1 MQQAPNARPFE
12 VVKPAWVTR
21 PSASDISDYYPKAAF
36 ASKSE
41 GSAMLSCRVSAEG
54 GLYACRVISEGPEGE
69 GFGKAALNMTG
80 LFEMRPMKI
89 GGRPIEGA
97 VVKIPF
103 RFVIPPQPDNLGP
116 AIALGVICV
125 LAVVG
130 FAALVLLGRR
140 LVQSWTASRR
150 AQPGSFR

>member
-1 MQQAPNARPFE
+1 MQHAQNAQPFE

-21 PSASDISDYYPKAAF
+21 PSASDISAYYPKAAF
-36 ASKSE
+36 EAKSQ
-41 GSAMLSCRVSAEG
+41 GSAMLTCRVSADG

-89 GGRPIEGA
+89 DGRPIEGA

-103 RFVIPPQPDNLGP
+103 RFVMPPQPDGLGP
-116 AIALGVICV
+116 AIAVGVICV

-130 FAALVLLGRR
+130 FGALVLLGQR
-140 LVQSWTASRR
+140 LVQRWTASQKLAR
-150 AQPGSFR
+150 S